1 MLVFNY
7 TYPPDCP
14 YEKVDELV
22 WHGGRPAGSS
32 PTADI
37 QARHERRREWK
48 ALVWETF
55 DESGSSSSP
64 TPTAASRLIPPSSR
78 GSVVLSRSCL
88 AIGTQ
93 PRIPI
98 PGSNALTND
107 SGSGGMDGVIKLA
120 PSSAYRTKAVGQ
132 EPQKTGISVGSGCR
146 VYLGGSCVFGFGD

>member
-1 MLVFNY
+1 VIRCFLLALLLALSLSCASSGSSANSSDIVDFYREDMLVFNY

-55 DESGSSSSP
+55 DESG
-64 TPTAASRLIPPSSR
+64 AD
-78 GSVVLSRSCL
+78 
-88 AIGTQ
+88 AIMEGH
-93 PRIPI
+93 
-98 PGSNALTND
+98 
-107 SGSGGMDGVIKLA
+107 SGSQLTFIQFTDA
-120 PSSAYRTKAVGQ
+120 D
-132 EPQKTGISVGSGCR
+132 CR
-146 VYLGGSCVFGFGD
+146 E